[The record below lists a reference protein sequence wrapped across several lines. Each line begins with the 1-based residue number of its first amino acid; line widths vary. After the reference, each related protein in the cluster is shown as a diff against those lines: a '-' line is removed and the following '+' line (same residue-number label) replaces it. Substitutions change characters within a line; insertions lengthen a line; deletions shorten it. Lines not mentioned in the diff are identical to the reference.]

1 MRKIKKDLEFY
12 TVDVFSNKI
21 FGGNPLAV
29 FTNTDNISD
38 DLMQSIASEI
48 NYSETVFIQ
57 KPKNKDNTAKVKIFT
72 PKNELPFAGHP
83 NVGAGF
89 LLGCFPDLIPGKY
102 SKNKMVFEEIAG
114 LVNVIPQYNGATV
127 VGSKIEAPNKFHKL
141 ETVPTS
147 AIQNCIETNE
157 GSIITSNDPPVV
169 AGVGLDFVIAE
180 VQNKE
185 ILNNARCNISAFS
198 DANKNFSYGD
208 DFFSLMIYYRGDQQ
222 NIFARVFAPLSGIVE
237 DAATGSACG
246 ALGALLASQNNDT
259 NNKYNYKIHQ
269 GEMIGR
275 PSLINVSI
283 LKEKGQIKRTYIS
296 GECVLVSKGNF
307 FI

>member
-1 MRKIKKDLEFY
+1 MRKTKKDLEFY

-114 LVNVIPQYNGATV
+114 LVNVIPQYNGNTV

-198 DANKNFSYGD
+198 DADKNFSYGD
-208 DFFSLMIYYRGDQQ
+208 DFFSLMIYYRGNQQ

>member
-1 MRKIKKDLEFY
+1 MDLEFY

-21 FGGNPLAV
+21 FGGNPLAI
-29 FTNTDNISD
+29 FTNTDDIST
-38 DLMQSIASEI
+38 DLMQSIASEV

-89 LLGCFPDLIPGKY
+89 LLSCFPNLIPGKY
-102 SKNKMVFEEIAG
+102 SRNKMVFEEIAG

-147 AIQNCIETNE
+147 VIQNCIESNE

-198 DANKNFSYGD
+198 EADKNFSYGE
-208 DFFSLMIYYRGDQQ
+208 DFFSLMIYYRGNQQ

-246 ALGALLASQNNDT
+246 ALGALLASQNNDR

>member
-1 MRKIKKDLEFY
+1 MDLEFY

-21 FGGNPLAV
+21 FGGNPLAI
-29 FTNTDNISD
+29 FTNTYDIST
-38 DLMQSIASEI
+38 DLMQSIASEV

-89 LLGCFPDLIPGKY
+89 LLSCFPNLIPGNY

-198 DANKNFSYGD
+198 EADKNFSYGD
-208 DFFSLMIYYRGDQQ
+208 DFFSLMIYYRGNQQ

-246 ALGALLASQNNDT
+246 ALGALLASQNNDR
-259 NNKYNYKIHQ
+259 NNKYNYKIYQ

>member
-1 MRKIKKDLEFY
+1 MDLEFY

-21 FGGNPLAV
+21 FGGNPLAI
-29 FTNTDNISD
+29 FTNTDDIST
-38 DLMQSIASEI
+38 DLMQSIASEV

-89 LLGCFPDLIPGKY
+89 LLSCFPNLIPGKY

-180 VQNKE
+180 VQNEE

-198 DANKNFSYGD
+198 EADKNFSYGD
-208 DFFSLMIYYRGDQQ
+208 DFFSLMIYYRGNQQ

-246 ALGALLASQNNDT
+246 ALGALLASQNSDR

>member
-1 MRKIKKDLEFY
+1 MDLEFY

-21 FGGNPLAV
+21 FGGNPLAI
-29 FTNTDNISD
+29 FTNTDNIST
-38 DLMQSIASEI
+38 DLMQSIASEV

-89 LLGCFPDLIPGKY
+89 LLSCFPNLIPGNY

-141 ETVPTS
+141 ETVPTT

-185 ILNNARCNISAFS
+185 ILNNARCNISAFFEA
-198 DANKNFSYGD
+198 DKNFSYGE
-208 DFFSLMIYYRGDQQ
+208 DFFSLMIYYRGNQQ

-246 ALGALLASQNNDT
+246 ALGALLASQNSDR

>member
-1 MRKIKKDLEFY
+1 MDLEFY

-21 FGGNPLAV
+21 FGGNPLAI
-29 FTNTDNISD
+29 FTNTDDISS
-38 DLMQSIASEI
+38 DLMQSIASEV

-89 LLGCFPDLIPGKY
+89 LLSCFPNLIPGNY

-185 ILNNARCNISAFS
+185 TLNNARCNISAFS
-198 DANKNFSYGD
+198 EADKNFSYGD
-208 DFFSLMIYYRGDQQ
+208 DFFSLMIYYRGNQQ

-246 ALGALLASQNNDT
+246 ALGALLASQNNDR

>member
-1 MRKIKKDLEFY
+1 MDLEFY

-21 FGGNPLAV
+21 FGGNPLAI
-29 FTNTDNISD
+29 FTNTDDIST
-38 DLMQSIASEI
+38 DLMQSIASEV

-89 LLGCFPDLIPGKY
+89 LLSCFPNLIPGNY

-180 VQNKE
+180 VQNEE

-198 DANKNFSYGD
+198 EADKNFSYGD
-208 DFFSLMIYYRGDQQ
+208 DFFSLMIYYRGNQQ

-246 ALGALLASQNNDT
+246 ALGALLASQNNDR

>member
-1 MRKIKKDLEFY
+1 MDLEFY

-21 FGGNPLAV
+21 FGGNPLAI
-29 FTNTDNISD
+29 FTNTDDIST
-38 DLMQSIASEI
+38 DLMQSIASEV

-89 LLGCFPDLIPGKY
+89 LLSCFPNLIPGNY

-157 GSIITSNDPPVV
+157 GSIVTSNDPPVV

-198 DANKNFSYGD
+198 EADKNFSYGD
-208 DFFSLMIYYRGDQQ
+208 DFFSLMIYYRGNQQ

-246 ALGALLASQNNDT
+246 ALGALLASQNNDR

>member
-1 MRKIKKDLEFY
+1 
-12 TVDVFSNKI
+12 
-21 FGGNPLAV
+21 
-29 FTNTDNISD
+29 
-38 DLMQSIASEI
+38 MQSIASEV

-89 LLGCFPDLIPGKY
+89 LLSCFPNLIPGNY

-157 GSIITSNDPPVV
+157 GSIITSNDHPVV

-198 DANKNFSYGD
+198 EADKNFSYGD
-208 DFFSLMIYYRGDQQ
+208 DFFSLMILYC
-222 NIFARVFAPLSGIVE
+222 P
-237 DAATGSACG
+237 
-246 ALGALLASQNNDT
+246 
-259 NNKYNYKIHQ
+259 KIKIQ
-269 GEMIGR
+269 
-275 PSLINVSI
+275 L
-283 LKEKGQIKRTYIS
+283 
-296 GECVLVSKGNF
+296 NF
-307 FI
+307 IQKSHT

>member
-1 MRKIKKDLEFY
+1 MDLEFY

-21 FGGNPLAV
+21 FGGNPLAI
-29 FTNTDNISD
+29 FTNTDDIST
-38 DLMQSIASEI
+38 DLMQSIASEV

-83 NVGAGF
+83 NVGTGF
-89 LLGCFPDLIPGKY
+89 LLSCFPNLIPGNY

-141 ETVPTS
+141 ETVPAS

-180 VQNKE
+180 VQNEE

-198 DANKNFSYGD
+198 EADKNFSYGD
-208 DFFSLMIYYRGDQQ
+208 DFFSLMIYYRGNQQ

-246 ALGALLASQNNDT
+246 ALGALLASQNNDR

-283 LKEKGQIKRTYIS
+283 LKEKDQIRRTYIS

>member
-1 MRKIKKDLEFY
+1 MDLEFY

-21 FGGNPLAV
+21 FGGNPLAI
-29 FTNTDNISD
+29 FTNTDDIST
-38 DLMQSIASEI
+38 DLMQSIASEV

-89 LLGCFPDLIPGKY
+89 LLSCFPNLIPGKY

-198 DANKNFSYGD
+198 EADKNFSYGD
-208 DFFSLMIYYRGDQQ
+208 DFFSLMIYYRGNQQ

-246 ALGALLASQNNDT
+246 ALGALLASQNSDR

>member
-1 MRKIKKDLEFY
+1 MDLEFY

-21 FGGNPLAV
+21 FGGNPLAI
-29 FTNTDNISD
+29 FTNTDDIST
-38 DLMQSIASEI
+38 DLMQSIASEV

-57 KPKNKDNTAKVKIFT
+57 KPKNKDNTAKVRIFT

-89 LLGCFPDLIPGKY
+89 LLSCFPNLIPGNY

-147 AIQNCIETNE
+147 TIQNCIETNE

-180 VQNKE
+180 VQNEE

-198 DANKNFSYGD
+198 EADKNFSYGD
-208 DFFSLMIYYRGDQQ
+208 DFFSLMIYYRGNQQ

-246 ALGALLASQNNDT
+246 ALGALLASQNNDR

>member
-1 MRKIKKDLEFY
+1 MDLEFY

-21 FGGNPLAV
+21 FGGNPLAI
-29 FTNTDNISD
+29 FTNTDDIST
-38 DLMQSIASEI
+38 DLMQSIASEV

-89 LLGCFPDLIPGKY
+89 LLSCFPNLIPGNY

-147 AIQNCIETNE
+147 TIQNCIETNE

-180 VQNKE
+180 VQNEE

-198 DANKNFSYGD
+198 EADKNFSYGD
-208 DFFSLMIYYRGDQQ
+208 DFFSLMIYYRGNQQ

-246 ALGALLASQNNDT
+246 ALGALLASQNNDR

>member
-1 MRKIKKDLEFY
+1 MDLEFY

-21 FGGNPLAV
+21 FGGNPLAI
-29 FTNTDNISD
+29 FTNTDDIST
-38 DLMQSIASEI
+38 DLMQSIASEV

-89 LLGCFPDLIPGKY
+89 LLSCFPNLIPGNY

-180 VQNKE
+180 VQNEE

-198 DANKNFSYGD
+198 EADKNFSYGD
-208 DFFSLMIYYRGDQQ
+208 DFFSLMIYYRGNQQ

>member
-1 MRKIKKDLEFY
+1 MDLEFY

-21 FGGNPLAV
+21 FGGNPLAI
-29 FTNTDNISD
+29 FTNTDDIST
-38 DLMQSIASEI
+38 DLMQSIASEV

-89 LLGCFPDLIPGKY
+89 LLSCFPNLIPGNY

-147 AIQNCIETNE
+147 TIQNCIETNE

-198 DANKNFSYGD
+198 EADKNFSYGE
-208 DFFSLMIYYRGDQQ
+208 DFFSLMIYCRGNQQ

-246 ALGALLASQNNDT
+246 ALGALLASQNNDR

>member
-1 MRKIKKDLEFY
+1 MDLEFY

-21 FGGNPLAV
+21 FGGNPLAI
-29 FTNTDNISD
+29 FTNTDDIST
-38 DLMQSIASEI
+38 DLMQSIASEV

-57 KPKNKDNTAKVKIFT
+57 KPKNKDNTAKVRIFT

-89 LLGCFPDLIPGKY
+89 LLSCFPNLIPGNY

-180 VQNKE
+180 VQNEE

-198 DANKNFSYGD
+198 EADKNFSYGD
-208 DFFSLMIYYRGDQQ
+208 DFFSLMIYYRGNQQ

-246 ALGALLASQNNDT
+246 ALGALLASQSNDR

>member
-1 MRKIKKDLEFY
+1 MDLEFY

-21 FGGNPLAV
+21 FGGNPLAI
-29 FTNTDNISD
+29 FTNTDDIST
-38 DLMQSIASEI
+38 DLMQSIASEV

-89 LLGCFPDLIPGKY
+89 LLSCFPNLIPGNY

-141 ETVPTS
+141 ETVPTT

-180 VQNKE
+180 VQNEE

-198 DANKNFSYGD
+198 EADKNFSYGD
-208 DFFSLMIYYRGDQQ
+208 DFFSLMIYYRGNQQ

-246 ALGALLASQNNDT
+246 ALGALLASQNNDR

>member
-1 MRKIKKDLEFY
+1 MDLEFY

-21 FGGNPLAV
+21 FGGNPLAI
-29 FTNTDNISD
+29 FTNTDDIST
-38 DLMQSIASEI
+38 DLMQSIASEV

-57 KPKNKDNTAKVKIFT
+57 KPKNKDNTAVVKIFT

-89 LLGCFPDLIPGKY
+89 LLSCFPNLIPGNY

-141 ETVPTS
+141 ETVPTT

-157 GSIITSNDPPVV
+157 GSIITSNDQPVV

-198 DANKNFSYGD
+198 EADKNFSYGD
-208 DFFSLMIYYRGDQQ
+208 DFFSLMIYYRGNQQ

-246 ALGALLASQNNDT
+246 ALGALLASQNNDR

-283 LKEKGQIKRTYIS
+283 LKEKDQIRRTYIS

>member
-1 MRKIKKDLEFY
+1 MDLEFY

-21 FGGNPLAV
+21 FGGNPLAI
-29 FTNTDNISD
+29 FTNTDDIST
-38 DLMQSIASEI
+38 DLMQSIASEV

-89 LLGCFPDLIPGKY
+89 LLSCFPNLIPGNY

-180 VQNKE
+180 VQNEE

-198 DANKNFSYGD
+198 EADKNFSYGD
-208 DFFSLMIYYRGDQQ
+208 DFFSLMIYYRGNQQ

-246 ALGALLASQNNDT
+246 ALGALLASQSSDR

-283 LKEKGQIKRTYIS
+283 IKEKGQIKRTYIS

>member
-1 MRKIKKDLEFY
+1 MDLEFY

-21 FGGNPLAV
+21 FGGNPLAI
-29 FTNTDNISD
+29 FTNTDDIST
-38 DLMQSIASEI
+38 DLMQSIASEV

-89 LLGCFPDLIPGKY
+89 LLSCFPNLIPGNY

-198 DANKNFSYGD
+198 EADKNFSYGD
-208 DFFSLMIYYRGDQQ
+208 DFFSLMIYYRGNQQ

-246 ALGALLASQNNDT
+246 ALGALLASQNSDR

-283 LKEKGQIKRTYIS
+283 LKEKDQIRRTYIS

>member
-1 MRKIKKDLEFY
+1 MDLEFY

-21 FGGNPLAV
+21 FGGNPLAI
-29 FTNTDNISD
+29 FTNTDDISS
-38 DLMQSIASEI
+38 DLMQSIASEV

-89 LLGCFPDLIPGKY
+89 LLSCFPNLIPGNY

-147 AIQNCIETNE
+147 TIQNCIETNE

-180 VQNKE
+180 VQNEE

-198 DANKNFSYGD
+198 EADKNFSYGD
-208 DFFSLMIYYRGDQQ
+208 DFFSLMIYYRGNQQ

-246 ALGALLASQNNDT
+246 ALGALLASQNNDR

>member
-1 MRKIKKDLEFY
+1 MDLEFY

-21 FGGNPLAV
+21 FGGNPLAI
-29 FTNTDNISD
+29 FTNTDDIST
-38 DLMQSIASEI
+38 DLMQSIASEV

-89 LLGCFPDLIPGKY
+89 LLSCFPNLIPGNY

-141 ETVPTS
+141 ETLPTS
-147 AIQNCIETNE
+147 VIQNCIETNE

-198 DANKNFSYGD
+198 EADKNFSYGD
-208 DFFSLMIYYRGDQQ
+208 DFFSLMIYYRGNQQ

-246 ALGALLASQNNDT
+246 ALGALLASQNNDR

>member
-1 MRKIKKDLEFY
+1 MDLEFY

-21 FGGNPLAV
+21 FGGNPLAI
-29 FTNTDNISD
+29 FTNTDDIST
-38 DLMQSIASEI
+38 DLMQSIASEV

-57 KPKNKDNTAKVKIFT
+57 KPKNKDNTAKVRIFT

-89 LLGCFPDLIPGKY
+89 LLSCFPNLIPGNY

-180 VQNKE
+180 VQNEE

-198 DANKNFSYGD
+198 EADKNFSYGE
-208 DFFSLMIYYRGDQQ
+208 DFFSLMIYYRGNQQ

-246 ALGALLASQNNDT
+246 ALGALLASQNNDR